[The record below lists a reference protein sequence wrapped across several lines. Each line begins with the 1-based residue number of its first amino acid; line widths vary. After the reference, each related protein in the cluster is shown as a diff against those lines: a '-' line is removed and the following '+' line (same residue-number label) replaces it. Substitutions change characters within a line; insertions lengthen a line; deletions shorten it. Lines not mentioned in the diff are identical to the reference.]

1 MGRAWLAGFWD
12 WVGGG
17 EGGVVLGCL
26 ESGEVRG
33 LGWVGGGGFAGGMGN
48 VEGWMGGLGI
58 ERKSC

>member
-33 LGWVGGGGFAGGMGN
+33 LGWVGGGGFCWRNGECRGVDGR
-48 VEGWMGGLGI
+48 VGY
-58 ERKSC
+58 